1 MEQVADMY
9 QLFVWEFLQPY
20 AILFLVT
27 GFALLRLWHRR
38 QETRARLLWVSVPF
52 AILFVISLPAVA
64 DPVLGSL
71 EWKYPPLGER
81 PADVQAIVV
90 LASYVYP
97 PAGEGGL
104 PELDESTANR
114 CRMAAQLYRQGRA
127 IPVLATGGSANPGKD
142 PVCAVAMRDFLVQ
155 LGVPAA
161 DVVVEGDSQTTYE
174 NAVNSKKI
182 LAERGISR
190 VVLLTDAAHLYRSVG
205 CFRKQGLEVIPCGCR
220 YRAEYLEFS
229 LAKFLPKVRAVEACQ
244 RACHEWLGVL
254 WYWLRGR
261 L

>member
-1 MEQVADMY
+1 EKRGSCVRDRRAPRPTQRGRQSPAFSMEQVADMY

-38 QETRARLLWVSVPF
+38 QETRARLLWVSLPF

-64 DPVLGSL
+64 DLVLGSL

-104 PELDESTANR
+104 PELDE
-114 CRMAAQLYRQGRA
+114 
-127 IPVLATGGSANPGKD
+127 
-142 PVCAVAMRDFLVQ
+142 
-155 LGVPAA
+155 
-161 DVVVEGDSQTTYE
+161 
-174 NAVNSKKI
+174 
-182 LAERGISR
+182 
-190 VVLLTDAAHLYRSVG
+190 
-205 CFRKQGLEVIPCGCR
+205 
-220 YRAEYLEFS
+220 
-229 LAKFLPKVRAVEACQ
+229 
-244 RACHEWLGVL
+244 
-254 WYWLRGR
+254 
-261 L
+261 